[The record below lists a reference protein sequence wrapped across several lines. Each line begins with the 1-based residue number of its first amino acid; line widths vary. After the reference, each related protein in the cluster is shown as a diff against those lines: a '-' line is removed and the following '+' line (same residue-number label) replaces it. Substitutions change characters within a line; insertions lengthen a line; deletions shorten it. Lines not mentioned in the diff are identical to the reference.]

1 MNITKVQTIRK
12 IVLFAALVAAVFV
25 FAVTDTVYPSGH
37 WAHELIEWVG
47 IVLIMICVM
56 GRTWSS
62 LYIAGRK
69 GEKLVSDGPYSVTRN
84 PLYVFSIIGAA
95 GMGAQTGS
103 IMVGLICGII
113 AWIVFFVV
121 VTQEEKLLLSVHG
134 KPYRDYIRRVPRFFP
149 KWSLWKDVQTLTVL
163 PSRIVRTFADALL
176 FLLAVPIAEGFEY
189 LQESGIIPVLMT
201 LP

>member
-12 IVLFAALVAAVFV
+12 IVLFVALVLGGFV

-37 WAHELIEWVG
+37 WAHELIEWAG
-47 IVLIMICVM
+47 IVLIMICLM

-69 GEKLVSDGPYSVTRN
+69 GEKLVTDGPYSVCRN
-84 PLYVFSIIGAA
+84 PLYAFSIVGAA

-103 IMVGLICGII
+103 IVVGLICGII

-121 VTQEEKLLLSVHG
+121 VAQEEKLLLVVHG
-134 KPYRDYIRRVPRFFP
+134 KAYRDYLRRVPRFFP
-149 KWSLWKDVQTLTVL
+149 KWWLWKDVQTLTIL
-163 PSRIVRTFADALL
+163 PSRIVRTFGDALL

-189 LQESGIIPVLMT
+189 LQESGVIPVLMT
-201 LP
+201 LL